1 MNCPHCGHERLN
13 QTDTRCSHCGQ
24 FYSKLFELIAEEEAY
39 EYEHSWQGRWQ
50 RFSKANSKKQA
61 LFSELKI
68 ITANWSLMTWF
79 SVFVVFTFVFA
90 LIVIVL

>member
-13 QTDTRCSHCGQ
+13 QTETQCSHCGR
-24 FYSKLFELIAEEEAY
+24 FYSKVFELIAEEEAY
-39 EYEHSWQGRWQ
+39 EFEHSWQGRWQ
-50 RFSKANSKKQA
+50 RYSQANNKKQA
-61 LFSELKI
+61 LISEFKT

-79 SVFVVFTFVFA
+79 SVFVTFTFVFA